1 MSTYPPKQRLI
12 PILLAF
18 SILAA
23 CLCACKGP
31 EKKTDAGKAEKEKTS
46 LTPVVCRL
54 KWLFNVSVA
63 GELWALETGLFQEQG
78 LKVELREGGP
88 EQDAIKDLELGR
100 ADFGVAS
107 ADQVLRAVDKGA
119 DIIVLAQIFQINPLQ
134 WIYDASK
141 HNIKDQS
148 QLKGLTVGI
157 TYGGNDEAIFMA
169 LMKQYHLT
177 EKDLNLYAVHYD
189 YNPFWKGDVDLWP
202 VYRNVE
208 GIILSQKMAKHGSK
222 AAFFDPNEHG
232 IRFVANSLITSRK
245 FYLNN
250 RDLVKRFTEAVTEGW
265 KLCML
270 QSNEKRALDII
281 HKYDQDTPKE
291 IIRKQIKA
299 TRAMIIPKDGVVG
312 RINSD
317 AWRQTAGIMLS
328 QKIIKKPVDV
338 SSLLAPPLPPQ
349 EN

>member
-1 MSTYPPKQRLI
+1 MSTFPPKQRFI
-12 PILLAF
+12 PLFLAF

-31 EKKTDAGKAEKEKTS
+31 EKKTGAGNAGKEETT

-63 GELWALETGLFQEQG
+63 GELWALETGLFKKQG

-119 DIIVLAQIFQINPLQ
+119 DIVVLAQIFQINPLQ

-141 HNIKDQS
+141 RHIHDPS
-148 QLKGLTVGI
+148 QLKRLTVGI

-169 LMKQYHLT
+169 LMKRYHLT

-189 YNPFWKGDVDLWP
+189 YNPFWKGEVDLWP

-208 GIILSQKMAKHGSK
+208 GIILTRKMAKHGNK

-250 RDLVKRFTEAVTEGW
+250 KDIVHRFTNAVTKGW
-265 KLCML
+265 KLAML
-270 QSNEKRALDII
+270 QSNEKKALDII
-281 HKYDQDTPKE
+281 HKYDRDTPKE
-291 IIRKQIKA
+291 IIIKQIKA
-299 TRAMIIPKDGVVG
+299 TRAMIIPKDGGAVG
-312 RINSD
+312 GINSD

-328 QKIIKKPVDV
+328 QEIIKNPVDV
-338 SSLLAPPLPPQ
+338 SSLLAPPPPQ